1 MEKWANELPFVAITV
16 SDKEGNIIEMND
28 RSTMT
33 FQKSGGRELIGKKLM
48 DCHPGKA
55 QKIIAE
61 MMSNPNTNAYTIEK
75 EGLKKLIYQ
84 TPWYE
89 NGEFGGLVEFSIILP
104 NDMPHYIR
112 G

>member
-28 RSTMT
+28 RSAMT
-33 FQKSGGRELIGKKLM
+33 FQKSGARELIGKKLM
-48 DCHPGKA
+48 DCHPEKA

-89 NGEFGGLVEFSIILP
+89 NGEFGGLVEFSIVLT

>member
-1 MEKWANELPFVAITV
+1 MEKWVNELPFVAITV

-28 RSTMT
+28 RSAMT
-33 FQKSGGRELIGKKLM
+33 FQKYGGRELIGKKLM
-48 DCHPGKA
+48 DCHPEKA

-89 NGEFGGLVEFSIILP
+89 NEEFGGLVEFSIVLP

>member
-28 RSTMT
+28 RSAMT

-48 DCHPGKA
+48 DCHPEKA
-55 QKIIAE
+55 QKIISE

-89 NGEFGGLVEFSIILP
+89 NGEFGGLVEFSIVLP